1 MDLFYIAGIVA
12 FAAIVAALTIGCDKL
27 RRAPGG
33 RP

>member
-1 MDLFYIAGIVA
+1 MDLPYLAGIIA
-12 FAAIVAALTIGCDKL
+12 FCALCALLALGCDKL